1 MLTVGTRAIFSG
13 AAVYSGVVRRPKTVE
28 VTYKDLT
35 EPETALEKSL
45 APRVF
50 FLLKGMWKS
59 SSQTKRQRRPPGRR
73 RDTVSFLLLRF

>member
-1 MLTVGTRAIFSG
+1 MLTVGTRAFFSG

-28 VTYKDLT
+28 ITYKDLT

-50 FLLKGMWKS
+50 FC
-59 SSQTKRQRRPPGRR
+59 
-73 RDTVSFLLLRF
+73 